1 MLLSEMHELLRNSFA
16 HKDWICAWSREA
28 LGCRGL
34 LDIVNLTLVRN
45 ISSIGKVVYVVN
57 RSILLGV

>member
-1 MLLSEMHELLRNSFA
+1 MLLNKIRECLRSSFA

-28 LGCRGL
+28 LGCRDL

-45 ISSIGKVVYVVN
+45 ISSIGKVIYVVN
-57 RSILLGV
+57 RPILLGV